1 MVRKEVNKIQ
11 SKEFAQT
18 LYKKTHWSKIMKC
31 FNIKT
36 SYALVSVISDSTNR
50 PYDIPQNARY
60 NIGSAGFRT
69 KKPSLVQKAGAF

>member
-1 MVRKEVNKIQ
+1 
-11 SKEFAQT
+11 
-18 LYKKTHWSKIMKC
+18 MKC